1 MPDSLFLTISRILG
15 TSRTLGTS
23 RVFRKALGKISG
35 ISSLG
40 TSRALVGSKALAGNR
55 ALAPSKV
62 LLGNRA
68 LAPSKVLLGNRALET
83 SHLVDSKALMSL
95 AVLRINNTLMGNRCR
110 GLGARISHRFRRCH
124 FRSHQTLGR
133 LSNPSSLGRS
143 SHRARVG
150 RKTLNKTHRHLI
162 KIKCLSPT
170 RGNLVSSN
178 PS

>member
-23 RVFRKALGKISG
+23 RVLGKISG

-40 TSRALVGSKALAGNR
+40 TSRALVG
-55 ALAPSKV
+55 
-62 LLGNRA
+62 
-68 LAPSKVLLGNRALET
+68 SKVLLGNRALET

-95 AVLRINNTLMGNRCR
+95 AVLRINNTLMGHRCR

-150 RKTLNKTHRHLI
+150 RKTLNKTHRHLV

-178 PS
+178 PSFSVSPET

>member
-40 TSRALVGSKALAGNR
+40 TSRALVGSK
-55 ALAPSKV
+55 
-62 LLGNRA
+62 
-68 LAPSKVLLGNRALET
+68 VLLGNRALET

-95 AVLRINNTLMGNRCR
+95 AVLRINNTLMGHRCR

-133 LSNPSSLGRS
+133 LSNPSSLCRS

-150 RKTLNKTHRHLI
+150 RKTLNKTHRHLV

-178 PS
+178 PSFSVSPET